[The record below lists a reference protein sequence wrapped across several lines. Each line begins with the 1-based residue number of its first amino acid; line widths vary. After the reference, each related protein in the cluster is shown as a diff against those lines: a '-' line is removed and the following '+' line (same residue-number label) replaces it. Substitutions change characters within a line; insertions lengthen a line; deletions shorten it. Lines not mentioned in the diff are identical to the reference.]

1 MMTFV
6 HSDGD
11 ISVAIRELKDTLKD
25 TLVDLIA
32 AVKEK
37 KQEVKKQE
45 VKKPAYVESLI
56 DSHLM
61 SDFDKIEARNTEI
74 ERLKKIITDIAT
86 IAGGG
91 YVPIPFLERMAR
103 IHRLTMEVD
112 E

>member
-6 HSDGD
+6 HSEDP

-32 AVKEK
+32 AVKPPRYRDE
-37 KQEVKKQE
+37 
-45 VKKPAYVESLI
+45 KKPAYVESLI
-56 DSHLM
+56 ESHYM

-86 IAGGG
+86 VAVANGNLTP
-91 YVPIPFLERMAR
+91 YPERLAR
-103 IHRLTMEVD
+103 IRQLTMEVD